1 MSNRKCPN
9 CQLVNWGDA
18 EQCKR
23 CAYPLTAEHATDGAY
38 APGDLGAQQ
47 GASGSA
53 YAQGEAPDA
62 GAPFTGYAAE
72 SPPYV
77 APFNDVG
84 TALSQAWQFY
94 TSNFVLIAKLVLF
107 AAIPFALGQAAMAY
121 RLQTAGSWD
130 FSAIL
135 NAVVFSIVRW
145 SLIPATVIYA
155 VLQVRRTGHAP
166 GVGESYRWGA
176 SRWLRVTLALL
187 LTWLGCMGILVP
199 AFILMGLGVGAR
211 STGFMGL
218 AMLVLV
224 ILFIPLI
231 YVSLGF
237 SLVTPVAALEH
248 KWPLDALTRS
258 WQLTKGVRGRI
269 FGALFVTGFA
279 LMVVGIVV
287 GLSVGV
293 AFGLL
298 VSPYIASAL
307 SQIITEV
314 AGQLM
319 TVTLL
324 VIYLGL
330 LPAGEQRATVDALG
344 TPAQD

>member
-18 EQCKR
+18 EQCQR
-23 CAYPLTAEHATDGAY
+23 CAYPLTDEHATDDGAY

-72 SPPYV
+72 PPSYV
-77 APFNDVG
+77 APFSDVG
-84 TALSQAWQFY
+84 TALSQAWQLY
-94 TSNFVLIAKLVLF
+94 TTNFVLIAKLVLF
-107 AAIPFALGQAAMAY
+107 AAIPFALGQAALAY
-121 RLQTAGSWD
+121 RLQTAGAWD

-135 NAVVFSIVRW
+135 NTVVFSIVRW
-145 SLIPATVIYA
+145 SLIPAAVIYA

-176 SRWLRVTLALL
+176 SRWLRVSLALL
-187 LTWLGCMGILVP
+187 LTWLVCMGTLVP
-199 AFILMGLGVGAR
+199 AFILMGLGVGTR
-211 STGFMGL
+211 SAGFMGL
-218 AMLVLV
+218 AMLVFV
-224 ILFIPLI
+224 VLFIALT

-269 FGALFVTGFA
+269 FGALFVIGIA
-279 LMVVGIVV
+279 PMVVGIVV
-287 GLSVGV
+287 GL

-298 VSPYIASAL
+298 VSPYVASAL
-307 SQIITEV
+307 SEIITEV
-314 AGQLM
+314 VGQLM
-319 TVTLL
+319 TITVL

-330 LPAGEQRATVDALG
+330 LPAGEQRHMVDALG
-344 TPAQD
+344 APTQA

>member
-23 CAYPLTAEHATDGAY
+23 CAYPLTAEHAIDDAY

-47 GASGSA
+47 SASGSA

-72 SPPYV
+72 PPLYV
-77 APFNDVG
+77 VPFSDVG
-84 TALSQAWQFY
+84 TALSQAWQLY

-107 AAIPFALGQAAMAY
+107 AAIPFALGQAALAY
-121 RLQTAGSWD
+121 RLQTTGTWD

-135 NAVVFSIVRW
+135 NTVIFSIVRW

-166 GVGESYRWGA
+166 GVGESYRWAA
-176 SRWLRVTLALL
+176 SRWLRITLALL
-187 LTWLGCMGILVP
+187 LTWLGCMGILIPV
-199 AFILMGLGVGAR
+199 FILMGLGAGAG
-211 STGFMGL
+211 SAGFMGL
-218 AMLVLV
+218 AMLVFVVL
-224 ILFIPLI
+224 LIPLI
-231 YVSLGF
+231 YVSIGF

-248 KWPLDALTRS
+248 KWPFDALTRS
-258 WQLTKGVRGRI
+258 WQLTKGVRGPI
-269 FGALFVTGFA
+269 FGALFVIGIA
-279 LMVVGIVV
+279 LMVVKIVV
-287 GLSVGV
+287 GVSVGV

-298 VSPYIASAL
+298 VSPYLASAL
-307 SQIITEV
+307 SEIITEV
-314 AGQLM
+314 VGQLM
-319 TVTLL
+319 TVAVL

-330 LPAGEQRATVDALG
+330 LPAGEQRHTVDALG
-344 TPAQD
+344 APAQD